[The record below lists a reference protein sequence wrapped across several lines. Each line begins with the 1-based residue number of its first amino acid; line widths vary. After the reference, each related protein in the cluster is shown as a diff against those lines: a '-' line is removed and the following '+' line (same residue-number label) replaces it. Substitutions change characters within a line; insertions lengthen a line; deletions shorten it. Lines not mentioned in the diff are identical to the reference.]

1 MTTPDPLRAATL
13 GRRRLLKSVG
23 GVAALAVLAACTPS
37 TSTPPSAT
45 GAAASPGVS
54 ATAAPKRGGTL
65 TWTQA
70 LDNVILDPPLFGQGG
85 SVEITGHVFDSLVAL
100 DPDLNI
106 KPWLATKW
114 SVENDS
120 KRYTFTLRNDVKF
133 HDGAPL
139 DSTAVKRTIE
149 RIADPQTKA
158 AQVST
163 ALGALDHAEA
173 PDPQTVV
180 LVFKDPNPL
189 LLLQLWKSWFG
200 IISPKQLDALKPGE
214 VIQSPVGSGPFRFV
228 GKSADGVVTLQA
240 NPDYKWGPEFRKN
253 RATPYLDSIKFRRVP
268 EASTRTAT
276 LESGESLVI
285 DDVPEADYSR
295 LKNDKRF
302 TFVQLGRKGPGYG
315 FQFNMKKAPVSEL
328 AVRQAMNWAV
338 DRQGIVDKV
347 LFGVH
352 HPTVGPLQEGV
363 WGRLDELEKTIPY
376 SGDKKKAADI
386 LEGAGWKAGAD
397 GIREKGGQKLS
408 LVLAAVA
415 GSVPQNDL
423 ADALV
428 LQVREVGIDLK
439 VQKMPIN
446 NWFDFVRA
454 YKHDLVDSAGANL
467 DPDEL
472 RLRYHSKSIGG
483 VNYANLAD
491 PQLDDLLVK
500 GQLAP
505 FGSDARKQIYAD
517 VQRRLMDLLP
527 MLSMITVVRTEG
539 TSNKVHDFRLN
550 PQAIN
555 AYPVTDVWIDG

>member
-1 MTTPDPLRAATL
+1 MGRQARHWRTQMDRREFLKLGGAA
-13 GRRRLLKSVG
+13 
-23 GVAALAVLAACTPS
+23 AAAAALAACTPS
-37 TSTPPSAT
+37 VAPSASSAAT
-45 GAAASPGVS
+45 PVPAAASL
-54 ATAAPKRGGTL
+54 APKRGGTL

-70 LDNVILDPPLFGQGG
+70 LDNTILDPPLFGQGG

-114 SVENDS
+114 TVENDS
-120 KRYTFTLRNDVKF
+120 KKYTFTLRDDVKF
-133 HDGAPL
+133 HDGTAL
-139 DSTAVKRTIE
+139 DSSAVKRTIE
-149 RIADPQTKA
+149 RIADPATKA

-163 ALGALDHAEA
+163 ALGVLDHAEA
-173 PDPQTVV
+173 PDPRTVV
-180 LVFKDPNPL
+180 LFFKDPNPL
-189 LLLQLWKSWFG
+189 LLLQLWKSWYG
-200 IISPKQLDALKPGE
+200 IISPKQLDTLKAGD
-214 VIQSPVGSGPFRFV
+214 VIQSPIGSGPFKFV
-228 GKSADGVVTLQA
+228 SKSADGVVTLQA
-240 NPDYKWGPEFRKN
+240 NADYKWGPEFRKN
-253 RATPYLDSIKFRRVP
+253 RAAPYLDTIKFRRVP

-276 LESGESLVI
+276 LESGESLLI
-285 DDVPEADYSR
+285 DDVPEADFAR
-295 LKNDKRF
+295 LKSDKRF
-302 TFVQLGRKGPGYG
+302 TFAQLGRKGPGYG

-328 AVRQAMNWAV
+328 AVRQAMNWGV

-376 SGDKKKAADI
+376 AGDKKKAVDI
-386 LEGAGWKAGAD
+386 LEAAGWKTGTG
-397 GIREKGGQKLS
+397 GIREKGGQQLS

-428 LQVREVGIDLK
+428 LQMREIGIDLK

-491 PQLDDLLVK
+491 TQLDDLLVK

-505 FGSDARKQIYAD
+505 FGSDQRRQIYAD

-539 TSNKVHDFRLN
+539 LSNKLHDFRLN

-555 AYPVTDVWIDG
+555 AYPVTDVWIDQ

>member
-1 MTTPDPLRAATL
+1 VKATELNRRDFLKLTGTAAAA
-13 GRRRLLKSVG
+13 
-23 GVAALAVLAACTPS
+23 AALAACAPS
-37 TSTPPSAT
+37 TTTPTTS
-45 GAAASPGVS
+45 GAASAG
-54 ATAAPKRGGTL
+54 ATAAVKRGGTL

-85 SVEITGHVFDSLVAL
+85 SVEITGDLFDSLVAL

-106 KPWLATKW
+106 KPWLATRW
-114 SVENDS
+114 TVENDA
-120 KRYTFTLRNDVKF
+120 KKYTFTLRNDVKF
-133 HDGAPL
+133 HDGTAL

-149 RIADPQTKA
+149 RIADPATKA

-173 PDPQTVV
+173 PDPQTVI
-180 LVFKDPNPL
+180 LFFKESNPL
-189 LLLQLWKSWFG
+189 LLLQLWKSWYG
-200 IISPKQLDALKPGE
+200 IISPKQLDTLKPGE
-214 VIQSPVGSGPFRFV
+214 VIQSPIGSGPFKFV
-228 GKSADGVVTLQA
+228 SRSADGVTTIAA

-253 RATPYLDSIKFRRVP
+253 RATPYLDSIKFRRVA

-276 LESGESLVI
+276 LESGESLFI
-285 DDVPEADYSR
+285 DDVPEADYAR

-315 FQFNMKKAPVSEL
+315 FQFNMKKAPVSDL

-386 LEGAGWKAGAD
+386 LEAAGWKVGAG
-397 GIREKGGQKLS
+397 GIREKGGQRLS

-415 GSVPQNDL
+415 GAVPQNDL

-428 LQVREVGIDLK
+428 LQVREIGIDLQ

-454 YKHDLVDSAGANL
+454 YKHDLVDTAGANL

-483 VNYANLAD
+483 VNYANLSD

-505 FGSDARKQIYAD
+505 FGSDQRRQIYAD

-527 MLSMITVVRTEG
+527 MLSMITVIRTVG
-539 TSNKVHDFRLN
+539 MSNKVKDLRLN

-555 AYPVTDVWIDG
+555 AYPATDVWIDS